1 MVTAFN
7 SRINK
12 LFKNS
17 KTTKRVVLVV
27 FIAILAMSGFY
38 IYASYKF
45 FCDQTLKKLDA
56 ISKTVSLQID
66 GNFHSDLLNKY
77 QKKGDIKSN
86 NQDSAYYNIHLIL
99 KKAQQTNNLKTELST
114 LVFDDK
120 TKAFYYVVNSTE
132 EPYYLDPYKSTDSS
146 FYHLYETGGMLPIY
160 HDEYGTWLS
169 AINPIKDRSGKV
181 IAVVEVDERYDDFV
195 DVISGDLLKELLVA
209 LFVFFVIAFIL
220 LRYLRIVLLG
230 EEEIKKEL
238 EHSYEIINQHNEDM
252 LNSINYA
259 KKIQFAILP
268 PIDLIKKNLPHS
280 FVFYK
285 PKDIVS
291 GDFYFFREIIPNEK
305 FIIAACDCTGHGVP
319 GALMSVIGNNF
330 LEHIINSGVYKPSE
344 ILTHLNQS
352 VINTLKQDAESSE
365 SKDGMDIALCLI
377 DKTNNSVSYSGANR
391 PLYILNSNGECTE
404 IKGDKRPIGGLDNRH
419 YEFTEHQLSI
429 HKDES
434 YYLFSDGYVDQF
446 GGEKN
451 KKFSSK
457 RFKSILS
464 TLSGL
469 PFNSQYHEIE
479 KTFENWKHSNSQTDD
494 VLVIGF
500 KVD

>member
-1 MVTAFN
+1 MVSAFN

-17 KTTKRVVLVV
+17 KTTKRVVVLVFV
-27 FIAILAMSGFY
+27 AILAMSGFY

-45 FCDQTLKKLDA
+45 FCEQTLKKLDA
-56 ISKTVSLQID
+56 ISKTVSLQIN
-66 GNFHSDLLNKY
+66 GNLHSELLNKY
-77 QKKGDIKSN
+77 QKKDDIKSN
-86 NQDSAYYNIHLIL
+86 NQDSIYYNIHLIL
-99 KKAQQTNNLKTELST
+99 KRAQVTNNLKTELST
-114 LVFDDK
+114 LIFDDSS
-120 TKAFYYVVNSTE
+120 KAFYYVVNSIE
-132 EPYYLDPYKSTDSS
+132 APYYLDPYKSTDSS
-146 FYHLYETGGMLPIY
+146 FYNLYEEGGILPIY

-169 AINPIKDRSGKV
+169 AINPIKDSSGKV
-181 IAVVEVDERYDDFV
+181 VAVVEVDERYDDFI
-195 DVISGDLLKELLVA
+195 DVISGDLLKELAFA
-209 LFVFFVIAFIL
+209 LLVFFLIAFIL
-220 LRYLRIVLLG
+220 LRYLRIILLG

-238 EHSYEIINQHNEDM
+238 EHSYEIINQHNEDI

-268 PIDLIKKNLPHS
+268 PLEIIKKNLPSS

-291 GDFYFFREIIPNEK
+291 GDFYFFREIVPNEK

-330 LEHIINSGVYKPSE
+330 LEHIINNGVYSPSM
-344 ILTHLNQS
+344 ILTQLNQS

-391 PLYILNSNGECTE
+391 PLYILNSFGECTE

-419 YEFTEHQLSI
+419 YEFTEHQLSLNTN
-429 HKDES
+429 ES

-457 RFKSILS
+457 RFKEMLS
-464 TLSGL
+464 ALANRPL
-469 PFNSQYHEIE
+469 NSQYHEIE
-479 KTFENWKHSNSQTDD
+479 NTFENWKQSNSQTDD

-500 KVD
+500 KID